1 MSWRDGV
8 VPVALEGIALNV
20 EGSHFGI
27 GDFDTFWIEALVD
40 VASDGKAGIGGSG
53 ADQLDDDVVADERLA
68 APVLGDVGKE
78 AMLDAVPFA
87 GAGRQ
92 MGDGDFETG
101 FVGKALEFTFP
112 EADTGAVA
120 AAAVGG
126 DGQGSSLGIALLAEP
141 LPPAANALD
150 RKFGGIG
157 INPDVDPSLVSG
169 NVIDAVRRHLA
180 QPFDLE
186 VMDTHRLGISLA
198 AQFPAAVLE
207 VADQFLLLGV
217 DGNRWITGD
226 DRRLYRGIDVFEC
239 AFRSGWWDPS
249 RVLRLA

>member
-126 DGQGSSLGIALLAEP
+126 DGQG
-141 LPPAANALD
+141 
-150 RKFGGIG
+150 
-157 INPDVDPSLVSG
+157 
-169 NVIDAVRRHLA
+169 
-180 QPFDLE
+180 
-186 VMDTHRLGISLA
+186 
-198 AQFPAAVLE
+198 
-207 VADQFLLLGV
+207 
-217 DGNRWITGD
+217 
-226 DRRLYRGIDVFEC
+226 
-239 AFRSGWWDPS
+239 
-249 RVLRLA
+249 